1 MRRYGWNFYTFSFL
15 CRYKICISYSNAFT
29 SYHYQQ
35 IIYRL
40 WLSLHYEIMTIH
52 YRLTYNSLRIGK
64 PIVIRNCWSP
74 MIMFMIY
81 RLKIYPCFWHK
92 VVYLKPVILVKWPHS
107 KELMLSIYLLS
118 LGANLST
125 RYSLWWTHS
134 SGEDEGRLLFVVWS
148 SFPIINLTRL
158 LMQ

>member
-1 MRRYGWNFYTFSFL
+1 MNTLFIYIYILSSSAKNWQ
-15 CRYKICISYSNAFT
+15 A
-29 SYHYQQ
+29 
-35 IIYRL
+35 IIVLAMQNNDNQLENKTNVIRKKAYNL
-40 WLSLHYEIMTIH
+40 IH
-52 YRLTYNSLRIGK
+52 LAITYNSLKPAK
-64 PIVIRNCWSP
+64 PIVIRNCQHP

-92 VVYLKPVILVKWPHS
+92 VIYLKPVILVKWPHS

>member
-1 MRRYGWNFYTFSFL
+1 MYILFQ
-15 CRYKICISYSNAFT
+15 CIY
-29 SYHYQQ
+29 
-35 IIYRL
+35 I
-40 WLSLHYEIMTIH
+40 LSLSANNIQVMIVLALWNNDKQLQIYC
-52 YRLTYNSLRIGK
+52 RKKRGIGK

-92 VVYLKPVILVKWPHS
+92 VIYLKPVILVKWPHS

>member
-1 MRRYGWNFYTFSFL
+1 MYILF
-15 CRYKICISYSNAFT
+15 KCIY
-29 SYHYQQ
+29 
-35 IIYRL
+35 I
-40 WLSLHYEIMTIH
+40 LSLSAKNIQVMID
-52 YRLTYNSLRIGK
+52 LAIWNITYNSLRIGK

-92 VVYLKPVILVKWPHS
+92 VIYLKPVILVKWPHS

>member
-1 MRRYGWNFYTFSFL
+1 MYILFQ
-15 CRYKICISYSNAFT
+15 CIY
-29 SYHYQQ
+29 
-35 IIYRL
+35 I
-40 WLSLHYEIMTIH
+40 LSLSAKNIQVMIVLAIWNNDNQLQKYC
-52 YRLTYNSLRIGK
+52 RKKRGSLRIGK

-92 VVYLKPVILVKWPHS
+92 VIYLKPVILVKWPHS

>member
-1 MRRYGWNFYTFSFL
+1 MYILFQ
-15 CRYKICISYSNAFT
+15 CIY
-29 SYHYQQ
+29 
-35 IIYRL
+35 I
-40 WLSLHYEIMTIH
+40 LSLSANNIQVMIV
-52 YRLTYNSLRIGK
+52 LALWNITYNSLRIGK

-92 VVYLKPVILVKWPHS
+92 VIYLKPVILVKWPHS

>member
-1 MRRYGWNFYTFSFL
+1 MYILFQ
-15 CRYKICISYSNAFT
+15 CIY
-29 SYHYQQ
+29 
-35 IIYRL
+35 I
-40 WLSLHYEIMTIH
+40 LSLSANNIQVMIVLALWNNDNPLQIY
-52 YRLTYNSLRIGK
+52 LTYNSLRIGK

-92 VVYLKPVILVKWPHS
+92 VIYLKPVILVKWPHS